1 MVKKKTVRVND
12 MGDKLL
18 TLITDLGWEYQRMSR
33 SGQEVFDEIHQLLVR
48 LKKMKS
54 IWRYNMESKSFTYF
68 SHNTMKEEL
77 VNLNENQLNAL
88 REFYVERFVDNMETK
103 DLVQY
108 VTDDMFQYM
117 ESLPDNEVIEE
128 CLNYWDDSFEDVVE
142 EIMEFEQCDF
152 KKTLEDKKDDYLD
165 SLSEGKEDLDY
176 GSKVDALVDSMGV
189 TVEEEST
196 THRRRDL
203 DSL

>member
-1 MVKKKTVRVND
+1 
-12 MGDKLL
+12 
-18 TLITDLGWEYQRMSR
+18 
-33 SGQEVFDEIHQLLVR
+33 
-48 LKKMKS
+48 
-54 IWRYNMESKSFTYF
+54 MESKSFTYF

-117 ESLPDNEVIEE
+117 ESLPDNEVVEE
-128 CLNYWDDSFEDVVE
+128 CLNYWDDMFEDVVE
-142 EIMEFEQCDF
+142 EIKDFEQSDF
-152 KKTLEDKKDDYLD
+152 KKTLADKKEDYLD
-165 SLSEGKEDLDY
+165 SLSEGKDY
-176 GSKVDALVDSMGV
+176 GSKVDALVDSMSV
-189 TVEEEST
+189 TDKEVTT

-203 DSL
+203 DTL